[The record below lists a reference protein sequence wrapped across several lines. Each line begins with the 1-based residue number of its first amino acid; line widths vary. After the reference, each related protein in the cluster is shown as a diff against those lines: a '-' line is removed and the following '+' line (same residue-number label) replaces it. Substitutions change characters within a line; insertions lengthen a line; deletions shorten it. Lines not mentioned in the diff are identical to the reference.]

1 MQTPFVG
8 RIDMNKKTWKLL
20 PTLSVLALNFGA
32 VLCSAQDL
40 SSKWEDLTSPDFV
53 KAIERAAGVCVLPM
67 GSIEKFGPAGPLGTN
82 IYVIRL
88 MALEAVK
95 QEYAVV
101 FPEYFVGTTNNVSN
115 LPGTIAYSGRLRR
128 EMLEETTSEMARNGC
143 KKILILNGHSA
154 NLAMLQDFLTTS
166 MSNPRDYVVYA
177 MQGGPP
183 RMSPLTPETAK
194 LPVELRPSKPDA
206 DGHGGE
212 ERISVLLAYY
222 PDLVHL
228 DRAHDEPFVPAPP
241 AAGAPRLNLP
251 SGVLVGVSWFK
262 MVPTGYLGDAFG
274 ATAARGKA
282 LTEYT
287 ARRLAEAIRAVK
299 NDEESPRLQEE
310 FLEKM
315 LNPTK

>member
-1 MQTPFVG
+1 MKKASALLLSLGFVAH
-8 RIDMNKKTWKLL
+8 
-20 PTLSVLALNFGA
+20 LSGA
-32 VLCSAQDL
+32 GPSSAQDL
-40 SSKWEDLTSPDFV
+40 SPKWEDLTSPDFG
-53 KAIERAAGVCVLPM
+53 KAIRRAAGVCVLPI

-82 IYVIRL
+82 VYVIRR

-115 LPGTIAYSGRLRR
+115 HPGTIAYSPGLRR
-128 EMLEETTSEMARNGC
+128 AMLEETTGEMARNGC

-154 NLAMLQDFLTTS
+154 NLAMLQDFLSAS
-166 MSNPRDYVVYA
+166 MSKPRDHVVYA

-183 RMSPLTPETAK
+183 RMSPLTEETAR
-194 LPVELRPSKPDA
+194 LPAALRPSRPDA

-212 ERISVLLAYY
+212 ERISVLLAHY

-228 DRAHDEPFVPAPP
+228 DRAHDEPIVPV
-241 AAGAPRLNLP
+241 GSRRLDLP

-262 MVPTGYLGDAFG
+262 AVPTGYLGDASG

-287 ARRLAEAIRAVK
+287 ATRLAEAIRAVK
-299 NDEESPRLQEE
+299 ADEESPRLQEE
-310 FLEKM
+310 FFKKM
-315 LNPTK
+315 LNPIDVEEEHP

>member
-1 MQTPFVG
+1 M
-8 RIDMNKKTWKLL
+8 WKLL
-20 PTLSVLALNFGA
+20 FTLSFLVQCFGA
-32 VLCSAQDL
+32 GLCSAQDL
-40 SSKWEDLTSPDFV
+40 PAKWEDLTSPDFG
-53 KAIERAAGVCVLPM
+53 KAIRRAAGVCVLPM

-82 IYVIRL
+82 VYVIRL

-115 LPGTIAYSGRLRR
+115 HPGTIAYSPRLRR
-128 EMLEETTSEMARNGC
+128 AMLEETTSEMARNGC

-154 NLAMLQDFLTTS
+154 NLPMLRDFLTTS
-166 MSNPRDYVVYA
+166 MSEPKDYIVYA

-183 RMSPLTPETAK
+183 RMSPLTEETAK
-194 LPVELRPSKPDA
+194 LPVAMRPSRPDA

-228 DRAHDEPFVPAPP
+228 DRAHDEPLIPV
-241 AAGAPRLNLP
+241 GSRRLNLP
-251 SGVLVGVSWFK
+251 SGVLVGVSRFK
-262 MVPTGYLGDAFG
+262 AVPTGYLGDASG

-287 ARRLAEAIRAVK
+287 ARRLAEAIGAVK
-299 NDEESPRLQEE
+299 ADEESPRLQEE
-310 FLEKM
+310 LFEKI
-315 LNPTK
+315 LNPTE

>member
-1 MQTPFVG
+1 M
-8 RIDMNKKTWKLL
+8 KKASAFLL
-20 PTLSVLALNFGA
+20 TLAFLAPLPGA
-32 VLCSAQDL
+32 GLCSAQDL
-40 SSKWEDLTSPDFV
+40 SPKWEDLTSPDFGQ
-53 KAIERAAGVCVLPM
+53 AIRKAAGVCLLPM

-82 IYVIRL
+82 VYVIRL

-115 LPGTIAYSGRLRR
+115 HPGTVAYSPSLRR
-128 EMLEETTSEMARNGC
+128 AMLEETTSEMARNGC

-154 NLAMLQDFLTTS
+154 NLPMLQDFLSTS
-166 MSNPRDYVVYA
+166 LSNPKGYVVYA

-183 RMSPLTPETAK
+183 RMSPLTEETAK
-194 LPVELRPSKPDA
+194 LPVALRPSRPDA

-212 ERISVLLAYY
+212 ERISVLLAYR

-228 DRAHDEPFVPAPP
+228 DRAHDEPFIPAGSRRSSLPP
-241 AAGAPRLNLP
+241 
-251 SGVLVGVSWFK
+251 GVLVGVSWFK
-262 MVPTGYLGDAFG
+262 AVPTGYLGDASG

-287 ARRLAEAIRAVK
+287 AGRLAEAIRAVK
-299 NDEESPRLQEE
+299 ADEESPRLQRE
-310 FLEKM
+310 FFEKM
-315 LNPTK
+315 LKPTE